1 MGEFIR
7 LDAATGTS
15 ISAWHATPR
24 QPARAGLVVL
34 QEIFGVNAHIRGVA
48 DRLALPGYEVV
59 APALF
64 DRVAPDTELGYGP
77 EDLKRG
83 IELKGQVPDDEA
95 LTYVAAAVDRL
106 RARHGAAFP
115 VGVVGFCWGGSLA
128 YLAAA
133 KLSIDAAVSYYGGQ
147 VPKYLD
153 EGIKPVAPLLVHL
166 GGRDGHI
173 PAGPTAD
180 KLRVAAPGAEI
191 YVHPQAGHGFNCE
204 ARPDYRPEE
213 ARYAME
219 VTLRFLDR
227 RLSGPRRPPI

>member
-7 LDAATGTS
+7 LDPAAENTV
-15 ISAWHATPR
+15 SAWYARPR
-24 QPARAGLVVL
+24 LPARAGLVVV

-48 DRLALPGYEVV
+48 DRFTLPGYDVI

-64 DRVAPDTELGYGP
+64 DHVEPGIELGYDAG
-77 EDLKRG
+77 DLKRG
-83 IELKGQVPDDEA
+83 IALKGQVSDEVA
-95 LTYVAAAVDRL
+95 LADIAAAIRRL
-106 RARHGAAFP
+106 RDGRGDDFP
-115 VGVVGFCWGGSLA
+115 VGVVGYCWGGSLA

-133 KLSIDAAVSYYGGQ
+133 GLPVDAAVSYYGGQ
-147 VPKYLD
+147 VPQYLD
-153 EGIKPVAPLLVHL
+153 QGIRAKAPLLVHL

-180 KLRVAAPGAEI
+180 TLRMAVPGAEI

-204 ARPDYRPEE
+204 ARADYRPEE
-213 ARYAME
+213 ARYALE

-227 RLSGPRRPPI
+227 RLMGPRRPAI